1 VAEARRLES
10 DGRSRPGGSPVLHA
24 SGFRLSLAGGVVFLV
39 GLIGLV
45 VLPDVLPAVVMM
57 AGGIAV
63 WVGFIWTLLSF
74 YLPGPRP
81 PND

>member
-1 VAEARRLES
+1 M
-10 DGRSRPGGSPVLHA
+10 
-24 SGFRLSLAGGVVFLV
+24 
-39 GLIGLV
+39 
-45 VLPDVLPAVVMM
+45 PDVLPAVVMM